1 MTVSRRTTFLL
12 AVSAALVAG
21 APWSGTAHAQ
31 RAQLPR
37 TRADMLLESGLWP
50 QAEEAYYAQSSAR
63 PRDPIARAELGRYLA
78 MKGAVRPGT
87 VLIEEALQFG
97 LDSTLAHRLLA
108 PWRSVL
114 GWRDLAKLQMDSV
127 IRARPPL
134 DSLALFRIPLPRD
147 ARVPPGRGELAPARL
162 RDTVWVDV
170 VPRQI
175 GVDSIARIAGSAP
188 RIGVE
193 VLEAFTPS
201 YDTVTQRLILHADP
215 KSALRADGER
225 YRVLRDS
232 REVRVLMTSGRTL
245 SLPAAL
251 SELAPSWWQL
261 DLLHGWLVVRR

>member
-1 MTVSRRTTFLL
+1 MTLSRRTSVLL
-12 AVSAALVAG
+12 VALVALTAG
-21 APWSGTAHAQ
+21 APSGGDAHAQ

-37 TRADMLLESGLWP
+37 TRADMLLEAGLWP

-78 MKGAVRPGT
+78 MKGAVLPGT
-87 VLIEEALQFG
+87 VLIEEAMQFG
-97 LDSTLAHRLLA
+97 LDSTLGQRLLG

-114 GWRDLAKLQMDSV
+114 DYRSILTLKMDSV
-127 IRARPPL
+127 IRVRAPL
-134 DSLALFRIPLPRD
+134 DSMSLFRISVAGNVLTPFR
-147 ARVPPGRGELAPARL
+147 RSMT
-162 RDTVWVDV
+162 DTRTLWIDV

-175 GVDSIARIAGSAP
+175 GGDSLASARP
-188 RIGVE
+188 QIGIETLE
-193 VLEAFTPS
+193 VFVPS
-201 YDTVTQRLILHADP
+201 YDTVSKRVTLHADP
-215 KSALRADGER
+215 KSALRAEGER

-251 SELAPSWWQL
+251 AELAPSWWQL

>member
-1 MTVSRRTTFLL
+1 MTLPRRTTFVL
-12 AVSAALVAG
+12 AVSTALITG
-21 APWSGTAHAQ
+21 TLSSAPAYAQ

-78 MKGAVRPGT
+78 MKGAVLPGT
-87 VLIEEALQFG
+87 VLIEEAMQFG
-97 LDSTLAHRLLA
+97 LDSALGQRLLR
-108 PWRSVL
+108 PWRKVL
-114 GWRDLAKLQMDSV
+114 DFRSIASLQMDSV
-127 IRARPPL
+127 IRVRAPL
-134 DSLALFRIPLPRD
+134 DSLALFRISI
-147 ARVPPGRGELAPARL
+147 PGNVLAPMRRSAN
-162 RDTVWVDV
+162 DTRTLWLDV

-175 GVDSIARIAGSAP
+175 GADSMASAAP
-188 RIGVE
+188 QIGIE
-193 VLEAFTPS
+193 TLEAFVPS
-201 YDTVTQRLILHADP
+201 YDTVSKRVVLHADP
-215 KSALRADGER
+215 KSALRAEGER

-251 SELAPSWWQL
+251 AELAPSWWQL

>member
-1 MTVSRRTTFLL
+1 MTLSRRTSVLL
-12 AVSAALVAG
+12 VALVALTAG
-21 APWSGTAHAQ
+21 APSGGDAHAQ

-37 TRADMLLESGLWP
+37 TRADMLLEAGLWP

-78 MKGAVRPGT
+78 MKGAVLPGT
-87 VLIEEALQFG
+87 VLIEEAMQFG
-97 LDSTLAHRLLA
+97 LDSTLGQRLLG

-114 GWRDLAKLQMDSV
+114 DYRSILTLKMDSV
-127 IRARPPL
+127 IRVRAPL
-134 DSLALFRIPLPRD
+134 DSMSLFRISVAGNVLTPFR
-147 ARVPPGRGELAPARL
+147 RSMT
-162 RDTVWVDV
+162 DTRTLWIDV

-175 GVDSIARIAGSAP
+175 GGDSLASARPQVGIETL
-188 RIGVE
+188 E
-193 VLEAFTPS
+193 VFVPS
-201 YDTVTQRLILHADP
+201 YDTVSKRVTLHADP
-215 KSALRADGER
+215 KSALRAEGER

-251 SELAPSWWQL
+251 AELAPSWWQL